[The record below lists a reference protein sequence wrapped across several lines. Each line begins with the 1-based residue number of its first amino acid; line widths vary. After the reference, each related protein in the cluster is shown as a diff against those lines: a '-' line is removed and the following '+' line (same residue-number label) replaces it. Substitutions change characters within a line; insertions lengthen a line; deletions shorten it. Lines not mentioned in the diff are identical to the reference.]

1 MTTVKAESV
10 TCKCGCAAR
19 THVSAVDMQ
28 ARVRGAAGRSSY
40 VAVLRCCS
48 SLVSGLVFGL
58 VIARG
63 AAGRSSYVSYVA
75 LLRCCSSL
83 VIGLVCGLVI
93 ARGAAGRSSQVSYVA
108 LLRCCSCRVPLT
120 HSI

>member
-19 THVSAVDMQ
+19 VHVSAVDMQ

-40 VAVLRCCS
+40 V
-48 SLVSGLVFGL
+48 G
-58 VIARG
+58 
-63 AAGRSSYVSYVA
+63 

-83 VIGLVCGLVI
+83 VRGLIIGFVI